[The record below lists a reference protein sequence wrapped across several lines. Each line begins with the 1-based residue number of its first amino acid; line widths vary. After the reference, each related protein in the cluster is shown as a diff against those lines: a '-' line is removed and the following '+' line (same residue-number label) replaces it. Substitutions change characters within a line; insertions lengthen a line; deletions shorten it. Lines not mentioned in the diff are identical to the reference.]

1 MERNKNSSYI
11 QKKKEIWDRCE
22 NYRGIALENTAYRI
36 LGNII
41 LEKIKPYI
49 EKITG
54 DYQKGFRDGRSVI
67 NNKFVWKII
76 NKKIW
81 EYNQIVEYF
90 FIDFQQAYDSIHK
103 DTQWKFME
111 EFKIPKKLINM
122 YKTCVQNTRSAVR
135 IEGKVILFLKIKQDW
150 NRRILYHKYYW
161 T

>member
-1 MERNKNSSYI
+1 M
-11 QKKKEIWDRCE
+11 
-22 NYRGIALENTAYRI
+22 
-36 LGNII
+36 
-41 LEKIKPYI
+41 
-49 EKITG
+49 
-54 DYQKGFRDGRSVI
+54 
-67 NNKFVWKII
+67 

-135 IEGKVILFLKIKQDW
+135 IEGKVILFLKIKQD
-150 NRRILYHKYYW
+150 
-161 T
+161 